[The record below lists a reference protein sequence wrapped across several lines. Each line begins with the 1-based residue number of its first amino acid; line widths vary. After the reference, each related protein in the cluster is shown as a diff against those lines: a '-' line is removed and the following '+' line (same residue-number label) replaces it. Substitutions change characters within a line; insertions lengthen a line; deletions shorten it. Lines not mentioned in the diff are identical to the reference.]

1 MQLDVVFDVL
11 DRSSYVTCVLSLY
24 KGHDNEYFGMD
35 LLGSYLRNL
44 YQPGP
49 SKIMFQEEHV
59 SLRMLG
65 EFVLCALAE
74 SSVLFHDHDFECN
87 CHGLQGM
94 FHLYHSLD
102 GMWELL
108 KNKERSILL
117 L

>member
-1 MQLDVVFDVL
+1 MLGSRVL
-11 DRSSYVTCVLSLY
+11 GADPDYDDIV
-24 KGHDNEYFGMD
+24 D
-35 LLGSYLRNL
+35 LLGSYLRTL

-74 SSVLFHDHDFECN
+74 SSVLFHDHDFDHDFECN